1 MGQRLSGIGGPER
14 GLHSSQRRSILQT
27 SNDRSDDGG
36 PSLHKPSLELAQTS
50 KLGRQQPAPARP
62 QSTLTY
68 SEDGGKAATVQRP
81 APIPEEVCSRW
92 EVLPALQ
99 CEHQ

>member
-1 MGQRLSGIGGPER
+1 MAQRLSGVGSPEK
-14 GLHSSQRRSILQT
+14 GLHGSQRRSMLQT

-36 PSLHKPSLELAQTS
+36 PAQHKPSLELSQTS

-62 QSTLTY
+62 QSRLSH
-68 SEDGGKAATVQRP
+68 SEDGDKVATVQRP
-81 APIPEEVCSRW
+81 APVPEEVCSR

-99 CEHQ
+99 G